1 MRKTKMATAF
11 PKTNIKRGGIHQNPS
26 FYFQEVTTMRLGA
39 ILIAAGKHANP
50 MLPSGEITVA
60 QRMIASLQKA
70 GVTLIAVVTGP
81 DDKKMEKQLAQYGV
95 FFLQN
100 AQPERED
107 VSIAL
112 GLHYLAGKCAWI
124 YLMDADRPLMDPDT
138 LVDLIASGEERILP
152 AFSGQPGQPI
162 LIKSSC
168 AGCLA
173 GVKNIAAVM
182 DMPEFI
188 HMNVQDAGVV
198 LSGNEAALKETHI
211 AEHER
216 KLTRL
221 VPEFTLYRGK
231 TLLDTKLVALLRLIR
246 ETQSV
251 RDACSRM
258 QISYSTAWNLL
269 NAAEDAFGY
278 PLILRNKGGPSG
290 SGSLLTEKGDC
301 LLTACDRFEIA
312 ARENLETLYQ
322 EFLQNIL

>member
-1 MRKTKMATAF
+1 
-11 PKTNIKRGGIHQNPS
+11 
-26 FYFQEVTTMRLGA
+26 MRLGA
-39 ILIAAGKHANP
+39 VLIAAGKHANP

-70 GVTLIAVVTGP
+70 GVSLIAVVTGP
-81 DDKKMEKQLAQYGV
+81 EDKKMEKQLAQYGV
-95 FFLQN
+95 FFLRN
-100 AQPERED
+100 PQPERED
-107 VSIAL
+107 TSIAL
-112 GLHYLAGKCAWI
+112 GLDYLASKCAWI
-124 YLMDADRPLMDPDT
+124 YLMHADRPLLDPDT
-138 LVDLIASGEERILP
+138 LVDLLATGENMVLP
-152 AFSGQPGQPI
+152 LFCGQAGQPI

-168 AGCLA
+168 TGLLS
-173 GVKNIAAVM
+173 GVKNIAAVTAI
-182 DMPEFI
+182 PEFVPM
-188 HMNVQDAGVV
+188 HVEDAGVI
-198 LSGNEAALKETHI
+198 LSANEAAQKETHI

-290 SGSLLTEKGDC
+290 AGSLLTEKGDR
-301 LLTACDRFEIA
+301 LLTACDQFEIA
-312 ARENLETLYQ
+312 ARENLEMLYG
-322 EFLQNIL
+322 EFLQNVL

>member
-1 MRKTKMATAF
+1 
-11 PKTNIKRGGIHQNPS
+11 
-26 FYFQEVTTMRLGA
+26 MRLGA
-39 ILIAAGKHANP
+39 ILIASGEYANP

-70 GVTLIAVVTGP
+70 GVTQIVVVTGP

-100 AQPERED
+100 AQPERGD
-107 VSIAL
+107 VSITL
-112 GLHYLAGKCAWI
+112 GLQYLIGKCEWI

-162 LIKSSC
+162 LVKSSC
-168 AGCLA
+168 VGRLT
-173 GVKNIAAVM
+173 GVKSIADISA
-182 DMPEFI
+182 MPEFV
-188 HMNVQDAGVV
+188 HRNVQDAGVV
-198 LSGNEAALKETHI
+198 LSANEAIHEKTRI
-211 AEHER
+211 AEHEV

-269 NAAEDAFGY
+269 NGAEASLGY
-278 PLILRNKGGPSG
+278 LLVLRNKGGPSG
-290 SGSLLTEKGDC
+290 SGSLLTEKGEC
-301 LLTACDRFEIA
+301 LLNACDQFEIE
-312 ARENLETLYQ
+312 ARDNLATLYSR
-322 EFLQNIL
+322 FLQSVL

>member
-1 MRKTKMATAF
+1 MK
-11 PKTNIKRGGIHQNPS
+11 
-26 FYFQEVTTMRLGA
+26 LGA
-39 ILIAAGKHANP
+39 ILIAAGKYANP

-60 QRMIASLQKA
+60 QRMIAMLQKA

-100 AQPERED
+100 PQSESESA
-107 VSIAL
+107 SISL
-112 GLHYLAGKCAWI
+112 GLNYLADKCDWI
-124 YLMDADRPLMDPDT
+124 YLMDADRPLVDPDT
-138 LVDLIASGEERILP
+138 LVDLLASGKDMVLP
-152 AFSGQPGQPI
+152 CFHGQAGQPL

-168 AGCLA
+168 IHRLSCVEDVSSAAALS
-173 GVKNIAAVM
+173 GVSQLEVS
-182 DMPEFI
+182 
-188 HMNVQDAGVV
+188 DAGVI
-198 LSGNEAALKETHI
+198 LSAAEAEGKETLI

-221 VPEFTLYRGK
+221 IPDFSITRGK
-231 TLLDTKLVALLRLIR
+231 PLVDGKLVVLLRLIR

-269 NAAEDAFGY
+269 NGAEDALGY

-290 SGSLLTEKGDC
+290 SGSLLTEKGER
-301 LLTACDRFEIA
+301 LLIACDQFETA
-312 ARENLETLYQ
+312 VRENLETLYGK
-322 EFLQNIL
+322 FLQSVL

>member
-1 MRKTKMATAF
+1 
-11 PKTNIKRGGIHQNPS
+11 
-26 FYFQEVTTMRLGA
+26 MRLGA
-39 ILIAAGKHANP
+39 VLIAAGKRANP

-81 DDKKMEKQLAQYGV
+81 EDKKMEKGISQYGV
-95 FFLQN
+95 FFLRN
-100 AQPERED
+100 VQPEREEY
-107 VSIAL
+107 SIAL
-112 GLHYLAGKCAWI
+112 GLDYLADKCEWI
-124 YLMDADRPLMDPDT
+124 YLMDADRPLLDPDT
-138 LVDLIASGEERILP
+138 LVDLLASGEDMVLP
-152 AFSGQPGQPI
+152 VFRGQPGQPM
-162 LIKSSC
+162 LIRSSC
-168 AGCLA
+168 TGQLS
-173 GVKNIAAVM
+173 GVQNMSAMAEMQGFALLDVK
-182 DMPEFI
+182 
-188 HMNVQDAGVV
+188 DAGVI
-198 LSGNEAALKETHI
+198 LTAEEAAREKTRI

-290 SGSLLTEKGDC
+290 SGSLLTEKGDR
-301 LLTACDRFEIA
+301 LLTACDQFETA
-312 ARENLETLYQ
+312 ARENLETLYGQ
-322 EFLQNIL
+322 FLQNVL